1 MIVELFADAGM
12 VPNIEPQDLDWK
24 YWRPYREWEGSR
36 SFLLATGNNPIAH
49 CGVMPR
55 WCSWGTSRVAMIQPI
70 DWVARP
76 GSGGAGIALM
86 KQVRRRT
93 QALLSIGG
101 SAHTLSIV
109 PHMGFKPLD
118 HVTGY
123 ALPLHPLRRVSGS
136 VVGLLPRL
144 ARSYAWKLTAPA
156 ARAPGWRVRPIIASE
171 LARIAHV
178 FPVARTGMAL
188 LERSVELFRY
198 VLSCPIVPFTLFA
211 VERAGQIEGYFL
223 LATAPGQVRIADCW
237 MSSEEPAAWRAL
249 ILCAIAQAKQD
260 PQAAEVVAWA
270 NDRLLTAALGACGFH
285 ARFRVPVQ
293 ILPANEAA
301 MPPVPLRVQLLD
313 SDAAYLNPRERVFWA

>member
-1 MIVELFADAGM
+1 
-12 VPNIEPQDLDWK
+12 
-24 YWRPYREWEGSR
+24 
-36 SFLLATGNNPIAH
+36 
-49 CGVMPR
+49 
-55 WCSWGTSRVAMIQPI
+55 
-70 DWVARP
+70 
-76 GSGGAGIALM
+76 M

-156 ARAPGWRVRPIIASE
+156 ARAPGWRVRPIIASD

-198 VLSCPIVPFTLFA
+198 VLSCPIVPFSLFA